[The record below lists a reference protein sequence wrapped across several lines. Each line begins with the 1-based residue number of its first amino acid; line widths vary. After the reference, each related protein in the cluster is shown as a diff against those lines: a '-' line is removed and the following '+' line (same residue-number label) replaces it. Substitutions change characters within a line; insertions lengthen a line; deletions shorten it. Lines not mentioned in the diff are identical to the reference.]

1 MVSAIN
7 YFGKCGK
14 ATTYYYMKELNDEPS
29 FTNFPLIVED
39 LVVMKGKDRCIRKVK
54 ILALIVMKLD
64 FIVWYCAIGSYPFKM
79 WLVRKVFIR

>member
-1 MVSAIN
+1 MNETNDDVRRKHTITAADFSFRSRDLVSAIN

-54 ILALIVMKLD
+54 I
-64 FIVWYCAIGSYPFKM
+64 
-79 WLVRKVFIR
+79 